1 MDASTAAAM
10 GALAQIIS
18 ALGPW
23 GMGVL
28 VLGLPLIMPFV
39 VIFLS
44 CTTARR
50 QADLLETYRADT
62 CRILDEYGKSVDAV
76 SSYYKNNVLLVEGYE
91 RVCRDLHSVVVLN
104 TQTMQRLCDKIDGQ
118 QSQRSAA

>member
-10 GALAQIIS
+10 GALAQIVA

-23 GMGVL
+23 GIGIL
-28 VLGLPLIMPFV
+28 VLGLPLVMPFV

-44 CTTARR
+44 ATASRR

-62 CRILDEYGKSVDAV
+62 TRILEEYGKSVDAI
-76 SSYYKNNVLLVEGYE
+76 STYYKNNVLLVEGYE

-104 TQTMQRLCDKIDGQ
+104 TQTMQRLCDKVDAM
-118 QSQRSAA
+118 QSRRVA

>member
-10 GALAQIIS
+10 TALAQIIS

-28 VLGLPLIMPFV
+28 ILGLPLVMPFV

-44 CTTARR
+44 CTSAAR
-50 QADLLETYRADT
+50 QADLLETYRSDT
-62 CRILDEYGKSVDAV
+62 TRILEEYGRSVDTI
-76 SSYYKNNVLLVEGYE
+76 STYYKNNVLLVEGYE
-91 RVCRDLHSVVVLN
+91 RVCRDLHSMVCLN

-118 QSQRSAA
+118 TGRGGV

>member
-10 GALAQIIS
+10 GALAQIVG

-23 GMGVL
+23 GIGVL
-28 VLGLPLIMPFV
+28 VLGLPLVMPFV

-50 QADLLETYRADT
+50 HADLLETYRQDT
-62 CRILDEYGKSVDAV
+62 RRILDEYGKSVDAI
-76 SSYYKNNVLLVEGYE
+76 STYYKNNVLLVEGYE

-104 TQTMQRLCDKIDGQ
+104 TQTMQRLCDKIDARQAG
-118 QSQRSAA
+118 RSS

>member
-10 GALAQIIS
+10 GALAQIVA

-23 GMGVL
+23 GIGIL
-28 VLGLPLIMPFV
+28 VLGLPLVMPFV

-44 CTTARR
+44 ATAFRR

-62 CRILDEYGKSVDAV
+62 TRILEEYGKSVDAI
-76 SSYYKNNVLLVEGYE
+76 STY
-91 RVCRDLHSVVVLN
+91 
-104 TQTMQRLCDKIDGQ
+104 
-118 QSQRSAA
+118 